1 MCYSTKR
8 KIADCVKELMY
19 HKEIRK
25 ITIQDIMAATNMSRQ
40 SFYYHFKDIYDVLEW
55 IAIHDFAEAVN
66 CDENA
71 GLEEWVLKLIKVIQR
86 DKFFYDKIVRE
97 IEWPKIL
104 HSVKKPIEWQIKKMY
119 KNYDRFGVKRYAK
132 EWQFCVDLFSTSF
145 SYYMLD
151 YIYQRKH
158 LSDEEIIKD
167 FQFMIS
173 ILNGSQLVAPVDYIG
188 ANVAAS

>member
-1 MCYSTKR
+1 MRS
-8 KIADCVKELMY
+8 
-19 HKEIRK
+19 
-25 ITIQDIMAATNMSRQ
+25 
-40 SFYYHFKDIYDVLEW
+40 
-55 IAIHDFAEAVN
+55 
-66 CDENA
+66 
-71 GLEEWVLKLIKVIQR
+71 VINNFHPNR
-86 DKFFYDKIVRE
+86 INKFFYDKIVRE

-132 EWQFCVDLFSTSF
+132 EWQFCVDFFSTSF